1 MADTLRQR
9 AGSAELRF
17 RAMGSDAHLIVVGGD
32 AGLVERARQ
41 RVDEL
46 EQRWSRFIETSEI
59 SRLNRAGG
67 AFVHVSADTVA
78 LIERA
83 KDGWRLSGGA
93 FDPTVLGAM
102 LGAGYDRSFDL
113 LESGDPAASVTA
125 GRPVPAPAPG
135 VGADNASHD
144 RCPTASLGAGV
155 EDVVV
160 DGTAVRLP
168 VGTGFDPGGI
178 GKGLAADLV
187 CEEMMQAGAEG
198 ACINLGGD
206 VRVAGAAPGGEPWT
220 VDLEHP
226 EVAHPFARLGLW
238 AGAVATSTTLR
249 RRWMIDGSARHH
261 LIDPQTGL
269 PSETDLTYVTVIAAQ
284 AWAAEVLTK
293 AVLLAGSEH
302 PFDILGGTG
311 AQAVVVDRSARIQA
325 TAGLVEFL
333 GDARLPASLR

>member
-1 MADTLRQR
+1 MTSTIRQQ

-32 AGLVERARQ
+32 AGLLDQARR

-46 EQRWSRFIETSEI
+46 ERRWSRFIETSDV

-67 AFVHVSADTVA
+67 ACTDVSPDTVT
-78 LIERA
+78 LVERA
-83 KDGWRLSGGA
+83 RDGWRLSGGA

-113 LESGDPAASVTA
+113 LELAGPGASRSAGDS
-125 GRPVPAPAPG
+125 RPGPPHR
-135 VGADNASHD
+135 VGADDPRLA
-144 RCPTASLGAGV
+144 TALGAGV
-155 EDVVV
+155 ADIVV
-160 DGTAVRLP
+160 DGTSVKLP

-187 CEEMMQAGAEG
+187 CEEMTRDGADG

-206 VRVAGAAPGGEPWT
+206 VRVTGTAPGGQPWT

-226 EVAHPFARLGLW
+226 EVVRPFARLGLW
-238 AGAVATSTTLR
+238 DGAIATSTTLR
-249 RRWMIDGSARHH
+249 RRWMHDGSARHH

-293 AVLLAGSEH
+293 AVLLTGSEH

-311 AQAVVVDRSARIQA
+311 AQAVVVDRDGRLQA
-325 TAGLVEFL
+325 TAGLADFL
-333 GDARLPASLR
+333 GEERLPASLR